1 LFPKEIGGLQMLS
14 RLPANACLI
23 CVKVGS
29 KNCNERCPV
38 TTLPHPTDA
47 SDRPESGQAS
57 GSTRRDQLFENA
69 ASASTDF
76 RFDQKTA
83 AVFDD
88 MINRSVPLYE
98 EMQRMTGEIAAD
110 FAVPGT
116 NLFDLGCATGTSL
129 VWLDPVV
136 DPGVRFVGVDN
147 SAEMLDKARQKLSAC
162 SSGRA
167 FELLTA
173 DLHRAHLVENASVVV
188 MNLTLQFI
196 RPLYRERV
204 IRNLIDGLN
213 EQGCLILIEKLTLD
227 DSLFNRLFIRYYYNM
242 KKRQGYSETE
252 IANKREALENVLI
265 PYRPE
270 ENRELLA
277 NAGFKH
283 IEEFFRW
290 YNFSGM
296 IAVK

>member
-1 LFPKEIGGLQMLS
+1 MNDLK
-14 RLPANACLI
+14 LPAENIAED
-23 CVKVGS
+23 S
-29 KNCNERCPV
+29 HR
-38 TTLPHPTDA
+38 
-47 SDRPESGQAS
+47 DR
-57 GSTRRDQLFENA
+57 LFENA
-69 ASASTDF
+69 ETATHDF

-88 MINRSVPLYE
+88 MISRSVPFYD

-110 FAVPGT
+110 FAQPGT

-129 VWLDPVV
+129 VQMDSLIDPQ
-136 DPGVRFVGVDN
+136 VRFVGVD
-147 SAEMLDKARQKLSAC
+147 SSQEMLAKARQKLSAC
-162 SSGRA
+162 PSGRP
-167 FELLTA
+167 FDLVLA
-173 DLHRAHLVENASVVV
+173 DLHQSQAVENASVVI

-204 IRNLIDGLN
+204 MRHIVEGMND
-213 EQGCLILIEKLTLD
+213 QGCLILIEKLTLG
-227 DSLFNRLFIRYYYNM
+227 DSLFNRLFIRYYYEL
-242 KKRQGYSETE
+242 KKRQGYSESE
-252 IANKREALENVLI
+252 IAHKRESLENVLI

-277 NAGFKH
+277 HAGFRH

-290 YNFSGM
+290 YNFCGM